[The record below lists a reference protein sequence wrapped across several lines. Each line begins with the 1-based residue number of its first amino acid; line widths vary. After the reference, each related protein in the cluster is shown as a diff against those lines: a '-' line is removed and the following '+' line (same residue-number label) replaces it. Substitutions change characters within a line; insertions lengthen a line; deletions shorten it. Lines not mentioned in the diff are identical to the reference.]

1 MRFAVL
7 GVVGVGGL
15 LGALLARGGDSVV
28 FLHDRAPHEIRVE
41 SQRFGDFS
49 AAVQSQPV
57 LEGPVDA
64 VLVTVKATQLDDA
77 LLRVP
82 ASEVGDAAVIPFLNG
97 LEHIERLRG
106 VYGAS
111 VRPATIAVESTRVA
125 PGVIQQTSPFTFI
138 QMTGPQ
144 AVADRFKAAGIDVR
158 MRDDEMAMLWDK
170 YAILAPMALLTTHA
184 RANIGSVRSQRRDE
198 IDAVVDE
205 FIAVAAADGVTI
217 ERATVMR
224 MVDGVP
230 DAFETS
236 MQRDD
241 AAGRPTEVDALGG
254 AMLRRAAKAG
264 IEVPVTT
271 KLVDEI
277 RTRSPLPASP
287 AKLGRSQQS

>member
-7 GVVGVGGL
+7 GVGGVGGL
-15 LGALLARGGDSVV
+15 LGALLARGGDEVE

-41 SQRFGDFS
+41 SKRFGDFS
-49 AAVQSQPV
+49 ALVKSEPV
-57 LEGPVDA
+57 LSGPVDA
-64 VLVTVKATQLDDA
+64 VLITVKATQLDDA

-97 LEHIERLRG
+97 IEHIERLRG
-106 VYGAS
+106 IYGAN

-125 PGVIQQTSPFTFI
+125 PGVIRQTSPFTLI

-144 AVADRFKAAGIDVR
+144 TVADRFKATGIDVR
-158 MRDDEMAMLWDK
+158 MRDDEMAMMWDK
-170 YAILAPMALLTTHA
+170 FAILAPMALLTTHA
-184 RANIGSVRSQRRDE
+184 RANIGSIRAQRRGD
-198 IDAVVDE
+198 IDAVIDE

-236 MQRDD
+236 MQRDE

-254 AMLRRAAKAG
+254 AMLRRAARAG
-264 IEVPVTT
+264 IDVPVTAR
-271 KLVDEI
+271 LVRDI
-277 RTRSPLPASP
+277 QNRSPHLTSP
-287 AKLGRSQQS
+287 LRGEGQPDC